1 MKKILFGIAL
11 ILFSMVLFMLGE
23 LALFDFFYNDFV
35 QVIYA
40 VLPFIGLAFSVRG
53 LVEKENKQNK
63 GDGE

>member
-11 ILFSMVLFMLGE
+11 ILFSMFLFMLGE

-40 VLPFIGLAFSVRG
+40 VLPFVGLAFSVWG

-63 GDGE
+63 GDEE